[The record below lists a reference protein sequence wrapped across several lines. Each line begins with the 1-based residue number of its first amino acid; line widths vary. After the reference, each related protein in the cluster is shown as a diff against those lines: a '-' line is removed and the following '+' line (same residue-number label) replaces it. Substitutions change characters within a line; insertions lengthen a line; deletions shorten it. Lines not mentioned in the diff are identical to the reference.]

1 MKRLLT
7 LSAITLSALA
17 LSACT
22 DSSNVRKGTVLGF
35 GQQIPDEFTVIT
47 RKPLNVP
54 PGFSL
59 RPPKGGEIAQ
69 ANTKATD
76 VTEIIWNK
84 EKKTTTVKGDVS
96 PSELDLLVQAGA
108 TNTDDNV
115 RAMLEQENTT
125 LAMANRTLAD
135 KIIFGPKKLKGA
147 ELDAEA
153 EKRRLQENKTLGKSI
168 LEGKSPIKV
177 KAETTFSKLFD

>member
-7 LSAITLSALA
+7 LSVMTLSATL

-35 GQQIPDEFTVIT
+35 GQQIPDEFTVVT

-59 RPPKGGEIAQ
+59 RPPKGGGTVEPTQ
-69 ANTKATD
+69 KSTD
-76 VTEIIWNK
+76 VTQIIWDK
-84 EKKTTTVKGDVS
+84 DKKITSVKGDIS
-96 PSELDLLVQAGA
+96 PSERNLLTQAGA
-108 TNTDDNV
+108 ANSGDGV
-115 RAMLEQENTT
+115 RSQLERENTA

-135 KIIFGPKKLKGA
+135 KIIFGPGKIKGA
-147 ELDAEA
+147 QLDAAA
-153 EKRRLQENKTLGKSI
+153 ESRRLQENKTLGKSI
-168 LEGKSPIKV
+168 LDGKSPIKV
-177 KAETTFSKLFD
+177 EAETTFSKIFK

>member
-7 LSAITLSALA
+7 FSAITLSAVV
-17 LSACT
+17 LSGCT

-35 GQQIPDEFTVIT
+35 GQQIPDEFTVVT

-59 RPPKGGEIAQ
+59 RPPKGGDAVAE
-69 ANTKATD
+69 KSSTD
-76 VTEIIWNK
+76 VAEIIWNK
-84 EKKTTTVKGDVS
+84 EKKTTTVRGDLS
-96 PSELDLLVQAGA
+96 ASELDLLVQAGA
-108 TNTDDNV
+108 TETNDDV
-115 RAMLEQENTT
+115 RSLLERENTA

-135 KIIFGPKKLKGA
+135 KIIFGPGKLKGA